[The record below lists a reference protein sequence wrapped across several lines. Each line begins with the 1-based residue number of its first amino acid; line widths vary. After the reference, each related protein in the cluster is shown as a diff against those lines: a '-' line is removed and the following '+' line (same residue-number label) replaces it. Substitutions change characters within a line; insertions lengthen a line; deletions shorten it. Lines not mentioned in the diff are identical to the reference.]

1 MALPGHWLCR
11 WTEDIS
17 ACGAGLPSTGCPGQL
32 LAVETRGE
40 LSAEGEGV
48 NVPEGNAVLEPGLR
62 DRREDNV

>member
-1 MALPGHWLCR
+1 M
-11 WTEDIS
+11 S